1 MAIDER
7 DAPPEAQWFR
17 WAIAFVWLATAI
29 SVLHPAYRAI
39 GSATLSRLGLP
50 DWLMPMA
57 CAGELVLGLRV
68 ALGPART
75 WITVLQIAGITFFT
89 LILAGVEPLLL
100 AHPYGVLSKN
110 LPMIALIGV
119 AWLLEREGW
128 TQRTER
134 LLRAGMAVIWIT
146 EGLFPKILFQQEL
159 ELVVVRESG
168 LVPFDPALFLGV
180 LGAAQILSGIAAFYT
195 RGRVRAWILGCQFGA
210 LFVLPLLV
218 SWQDPTLWVHPFGPM
233 TKNVPILAGT
243 WVLFQRARNGAAFN
257 TSDTC

>member
-1 MAIDER
+1 VAIDEA
-7 DAPPEAQWFR
+7 DAPPQERWFR

-29 SVLHPAYRAI
+29 SVLHPAYRVI
-39 GSATLSRLGLP
+39 GSEYLGRLGLP
-50 DWLMPMA
+50 VWLMPLA
-57 CAGELVLGLRV
+57 CAGELVLGLRI
-68 ALGPART
+68 AFGPART
-75 WITVLQIAGITFFT
+75 WLTAIQILGIAFFT

-110 LPMIALIGV
+110 LPMLALIGV

-168 LVPFDPALFLGV
+168 LVPFDPGLFLAI
-180 LGAAQILSGIAAFYT
+180 LGAAQILSGIAVFVIA
-195 RGRVRAWILGCQFGA
+195 GRIRTWILGCQFGA

-233 TKNVPILAGT
+233 TKNVPILVGT
-243 WVLFQRARNGAAFN
+243 WALLQRAR
-257 TSDTC
+257 TTPSST